1 MSTLLPWH
9 LSNTIISSSCCSDG
23 EAIKVLFQR
32 RAAEG
37 AGKRLVS
44 SLALRALQKCTCSTY
59 LGFLSPS
66 KCLTESLDLL
76 SPERLQQG
84 PTLLLSQ
91 YLWSSFHICKSIC
104 DSGCR
109 KWTLCYYSSTRSSLR
124 LACGWKFMVFGFNR
138 HHTFDE

>member
-1 MSTLLPWH
+1 MSTLLPLH

-37 AGKRLVS
+37 AGKRSVS
-44 SLALRALQKCTCSTY
+44 SPALLALQKCTCSTY
-59 LGFLSPS
+59 LGFLSAS

-76 SPERLQQG
+76 SLEHLQQG
-84 PTLLLSQ
+84 PTPLLSQ
-91 YLWSSFHICKSIC
+91 CLWSSFHICRSIC

-109 KWTLCYYSSTRSSLR
+109 KWTLCYYSSARSSLS
-124 LACGWKFMVFGFNR
+124 LACVWKFIVFGFNR
-138 HHTFDE
+138 HHNFDE